1 MNGTY
6 YILSKNIILKNCKI
20 EKTSIETK
28 MQRFQQ
34 TKIPRIIFVRLR
46 KKFGEKNPLGQN
58 A

>member
-1 MNGTY
+1 
-6 YILSKNIILKNCKI
+6 LKNCKI

-28 MQRFQQ
+28 MQRLQQ

-46 KKFGEKNPLGQN
+46 KKFREKNPLGQN